1 MSIPLAIHYDN
12 PMLTVWCTAYYGY
25 DAVFWHSYCR
35 SAHSRK
41 ICIYGWCPTVCVC
54 VCVCVCVFIVSTIE
68 YAILGFA
75 AAVPVICVRRAG
87 VYDVRRPTIK
97 REIERAMNSLSAV
110 APRRQTDCT
119 D

>member
-1 MSIPLAIHYDN
+1 MGMMLYFDTAI
-12 PMLTVWCTAYYGY
+12 
-25 DAVFWHSYCR
+25 AVPPIRVRF
-35 SAHSRK
+35 AFMDD
-41 ICIYGWCPTVCVC
+41 VLL
-54 VCVCVCVFIVSTIE
+54 CVCVCVFIVSTIE

-75 AAVPVICVRRAG
+75 AAVPVICVRLAG